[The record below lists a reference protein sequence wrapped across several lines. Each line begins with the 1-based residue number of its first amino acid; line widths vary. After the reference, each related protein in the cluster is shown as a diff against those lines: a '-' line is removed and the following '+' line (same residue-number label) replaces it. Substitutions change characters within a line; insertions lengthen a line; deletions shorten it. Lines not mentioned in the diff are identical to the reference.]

1 MFFYGYNMDYVFLL
15 IIAVVLAG
23 LAQAKVSSTYNKYS
37 RVPNRRGLTGE
48 QVAAQMLIQAGIH
61 DVRIE
66 RVAGHLT
73 DHYDPRTK
81 TLRLS
86 SGVYDGRSVAALGIA
101 AHETGHAI
109 QHDTGYVF
117 LVLRSTLVPLSNL
130 GSTLAWPL
138 IVIGLLF
145 GGSSS
150 NMFITLGILFYALAV
165 LFTIVTLPVEF
176 NASSRALH
184 MLEDQYFLDADE
196 MGGARKVL
204 SAAAMT
210 YVAAAAV
217 AILQLLRLI
226 AIFGGR
232 RVDLSRMRKTDKIQI
247 IRVFSVFYFLR
258 VFRRKP

>member
-1 MFFYGYNMDYVFLL
+1 MYYGYGYGYDSMYFL
-15 IIAVVLAG
+15 VL
-23 LAQAKVSSTYNKYS
+23 LAFIFSMVAQMKVSGTFKKYAKI
-37 RVPNRRGLTGE
+37 RNRRGLTGA
-48 QVAAQMLIQAGIH
+48 QVAEQMMHNAGIY
-61 DVRIE
+61 DVSVQ
-66 RVAGHLT
+66 RVAGNLT

-232 RVDLSRMRKTDKIQI
+232 RDD
-247 IRVFSVFYFLR
+247 
-258 VFRRKP
+258 

>member
-1 MFFYGYNMDYVFLL
+1 MLFYGSSMSYVFLM
-15 IIAVVLAG
+15 ILAMIFAG
-23 LAQAKVSSTYNKYS
+23 AAQAKVSSTYNKYS
-37 RVPNRRGLTGE
+37 RVPNRRGLTGQ

-117 LVLRSTLVPLSNL
+117 LVLRSTLVPLANL
-130 GSTLAWPL
+130 GSKLAWPL
-138 IVIGLLF
+138 IIIGLFF
-145 GGSSS
+145 GGASS
-150 NMFITLGILFYALAV
+150 NTLIMLGILFYALAV

-176 NASSRALH
+176 NASSRALN
-184 MLEDQYFLDADE
+184 MLEDQYFLDVDE
-196 MGGARKVL
+196 ISGARKVL

-217 AILQLLRLI
+217 AILELLRLL

-232 RVDLSRMRKTDKIQI
+232 RED
-247 IRVFSVFYFLR
+247 
-258 VFRRKP
+258 

>member
-1 MFFYGYNMDYVFLL
+1 MFFYGYNMEYVFLL
-15 IIAVVLAG
+15 IIAMILAG

-86 SGVYDGRSVAALGIA
+86 ESVYDSTSVAAVGVA

-109 QHDTGYVF
+109 QHDVGYAP
-117 LVLRSTLVPLSNL
+117 LALRSFFVPLANFGSRLAIPLILIGFIFSGGGSTLV
-130 GSTLAWPL
+130 
-138 IVIGLLF
+138 
-145 GGSSS
+145 
-150 NMFITLGILFYALAV
+150 TLGILFFSLSV
-165 LFTIVTLPVEF
+165 VFTIITLPVEF
-176 NASSRALH
+176 NASRRAIRL
-184 MLEDQYFLDADE
+184 LADDGFLDSDE
-196 MGGARKVL
+196 IGGAKKVL

-210 YVAAAAV
+210 YVAAAFA
-217 AILQLLRLI
+217 AIAQLLRLV
-226 AIFGGR
+226 AIFGR
-232 RVDLSRMRKTDKIQI
+232 RDD
-247 IRVFSVFYFLR
+247 
-258 VFRRKP
+258 

>member
-48 QVAAQMLIQAGIH
+48 QVAAQMLIQADIH

-196 MGGARKVL
+196 IGGARKVL

-226 AIFGGR
+226 AMFGGR
-232 RVDLSRMRKTDKIQI
+232 RDE
-247 IRVFSVFYFLR
+247 
-258 VFRRKP
+258 